1 MVDSRCHSLTASYVR
16 DRHNYDES
24 TPICSFYEGFDME
37 GRTQIIPPGIYSLDD
52 LKEYGKDR
60 NWCPYFLARF
70 MVNNYLYRHLFLLLF
85 LPTKLF
91 IMLVLYR
98 FYKLKL

>member
-91 IMLVLYR
+91 IIFFLYR